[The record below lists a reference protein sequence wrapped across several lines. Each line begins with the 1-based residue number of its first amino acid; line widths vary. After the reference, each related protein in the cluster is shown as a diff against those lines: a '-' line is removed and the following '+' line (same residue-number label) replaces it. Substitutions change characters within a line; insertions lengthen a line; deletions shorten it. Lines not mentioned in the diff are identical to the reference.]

1 MAVLYLNP
9 DKLDTVIQDLRDF
22 ADDCKT
28 AKFRIDDEFEFRHDP
43 MDISDFRTAG
53 TDAIDG
59 VDALADDLAKAK
71 DAIVAV
77 NESGVGSMTADG
89 GISCE
94 VPDDTTINSID
105 DLTAWSQ
112 ATIDAH
118 DLQTII
124 DGGLV
129 VGSTSNG
136 RTYDQVIEA
145 MRERSGDPAYAAA
158 LINALG
164 PENLTSL
171 PLEVQEHY
179 TASDD
184 TGSHALRPEAGTEL
198 AELLGTLLASAST
211 TWDKETCE
219 SMANTIKESVDDKGE
234 WGRITV
240 LNAMLDGHDADGNHV
255 NDLEFNSTFLTA
267 LANNLDDLDWNTIKA
282 CADRATDPNTDR
294 DIARY
299 DKKDLGPYLG
309 GQSFDPLAG
318 VLDAMGN
325 NPQAALDYLAK
336 ASECGDGSDMTL
348 VEKLSKREWDEQGFA
363 GFTAALAAASSQR
376 PATNETTRRQ
386 ANNVAGYGIHYL
398 ATNTDEGIYDD
409 DAKARVALLL
419 ANCPAELTRAW
430 NGDRTQVDPNT
441 HQQLPAATAAD
452 LNALGYRVA
461 DSCDATATIAAQLAQ
476 YAHDRAQRDAASHA
490 GDPDTQIADI
500 NKAYDRATV
509 ATGYLAGLADKKAND
524 INSTAQNT
532 ADNHSEA
539 AKTALSVLGTVAGA
553 GFGAVGGPPTMVAG
567 GAAGFEAAATLLE
580 PVVEYDAAQVSS
592 AAPSGMDKGLQ
603 AAAIQDAANA
613 GLLKPEDYTI
623 TGYND
628 YTGKRAK
635 TFTWIITNPDGTH
648 TIDLSKAD
656 DPTMAP
662 DEVSTWVEMVEAA
675 TGDYIFEDI
684 TDDFNGSYASGYDKG
699 SMYGG

>member
-9 DKLDTVIQDLRDF
+9 DKLDIVIQDLRDF

-43 MDISDFRTAG
+43 MDISDFRTAA

-59 VDALADDLAKAK
+59 VDARVDDLKKAK

-77 NESGVGSMTADG
+77 NESGVGNMTADG

-94 VPDDTTINSID
+94 VPDDTAINSID

-124 DGGLV
+124 DGSIGAK
-129 VGSTSNG
+129 SNG

-171 PLEVQEHY
+171 PLDVAEHY
-179 TASDD
+179 TVSDESGD
-184 TGSHALRPEAGTEL
+184 LNTKPGADTEL

-211 TWDKETCE
+211 TWDKATCE
-219 SMANTIKESVDDKGE
+219 SMATTIKESVDDKGE

-255 NDLEFNSTFLTA
+255 NDLEFNSAFLTA
-267 LANNLDDLDWNTIKA
+267 LANSLDDIDWNAVKS
-282 CADRATDPNTDR
+282 CSERATDPNTDR
-294 DIARY
+294 DIASY
-299 DKKDLGPYLG
+299 DKKNLGPYLG

-348 VEKLSKREWDEQGFA
+348 VEALSKRDWDEQGFA
-363 GFTAALAAASSQR
+363 GFTAALASASSQR
-376 PATNETTRRQ
+376 ASTDPTTHTR

-398 ATNTDEGIYDD
+398 ATNTKEGIYDD

-430 NGDRTQVDPNT
+430 NGSSALTEPTT
-441 HQQLPAATAAD
+441 HERFPAATAAD
-452 LNALGYRVA
+452 INALGYRVA
-461 DSCDATATIAAQLAQ
+461 DSCDATATIAAQLGQ
-476 YAHDRAQRDAASHA
+476 YAHDRAQQNAASHA
-490 GDPDTQIADI
+490 GDPDLQISNI
-500 NKAYDRATV
+500 NDAYDRATR

-524 INSTAQNT
+524 LNSKAQNT

-539 AKTALSVLGTVAGA
+539 AKTALNVLSTVAGA

-567 GAAGFEAAATLLE
+567 ASAGYSVATTLLA
-580 PVVEYDAAQVSS
+580 PVVEYDATQVDS
-592 AAPSGMDKGLQ
+592 AAPTGMDKGLQ

-613 GLLKPEDYTI
+613 GLLNPEDYTI
-623 TGYND
+623 TGD
-628 YTGKRAK
+628 SSK
-635 TFTWIITNPDGTH
+635 TYTWIVTRPDGTH

-656 DPTMAP
+656 DPTMAAG
-662 DEVSTWVEMVEAA
+662 EVSAWVRMVQAA
-675 TGDYIFEDI
+675 TGDYVFEDI
-684 TDDFNGSYASGYDKG
+684 TDDFSGSYERGYSRG
-699 SMYGG
+699 SNYGG